1 MGGLRSAEV
10 GVRVAVGGV
19 VSHRVRVLLV
29 LERRVHRQLQ
39 HTAQRRP
46 DLHAHPP
53 AVRRFVPDGEDVFL
67 VAHGEHR
74 PADLVPHLELPPQQR
89 EEQVFPVASG
99 DALFQS
105 DDPLAPV
112 HVRLVLPH
120 RLDPLAE
127 NMVVAHG
134 RTVVD
139 WPPQVDV
146 ETPEV
151 LDRLCRAER
160 RGVLLVA
167 LVRRLLEEGEGPREL
182 KRVRFY
188 HRSHEIVWDSS
199 AMDSAALRREC
210 R

>member
-1 MGGLRSAEV
+1 MR
-10 GVRVAVGGV
+10 GGV
-19 VSHRVRVLLV
+19 
-29 LERRVHRQLQ
+29 
-39 HTAQRRP
+39 A
-46 DLHAHPP
+46 AH
-53 AVRRFVPDGEDVFL
+53 
-67 VAHGEHR
+67 
-74 PADLVPHLELPPQQR
+74 
-89 EEQVFPVASG
+89 QVFPVASG

-151 LDRLCRAER
+151 LDLEIGKGMERAVV
-160 RGVLLVA
+160 GAVA
-167 LVRRLLEEGEGPREL
+167 KAVGPRETKWL
-182 KRVRFY
+182 AL
-188 HRSHEIVWDSS
+188 HTDSVVPS
-199 AMDSAALRREC
+199 VEVFSS
-210 R
+210 

>member
-1 MGGLRSAEV
+1 M
-10 GVRVAVGGV
+10 RVC
-19 VSHRVRVLLV
+19 
-29 LERRVHRQLQ
+29 
-39 HTAQRRP
+39 AQGCGCSG
-46 DLHAHPP
+46 
-53 AVRRFVPDGEDVFL
+53 PDGEDVFL

-89 EEQVFPVASG
+89 EELRPRRHCGEGLRAADRAARGGVAAHQVFPVASG

-127 NMVVAHG
+127 NMVVAHS
-134 RTVVD
+134 RPVVN

-151 LDRLCRAER
+151 LD
-160 RGVLLVA
+160 
-167 LVRRLLEEGEGPREL
+167 LE
-182 KRVRFY
+182 
-188 HRSHEIVWDSS
+188 
-199 AMDSAALRREC
+199 
-210 R
+210 